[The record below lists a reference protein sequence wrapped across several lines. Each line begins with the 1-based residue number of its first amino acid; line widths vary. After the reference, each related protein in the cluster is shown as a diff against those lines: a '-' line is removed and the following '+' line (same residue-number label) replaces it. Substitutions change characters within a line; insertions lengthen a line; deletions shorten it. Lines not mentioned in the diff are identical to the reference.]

1 MNLPTKADAKRRSK
15 PPVSAQIEVA
25 SGETSNL
32 PAIVSDK
39 TTKHVALDK
48 RNLGLDTDCSSGSPI
63 DYTVMHS
70 VAGRLRVRIDAIRND
85 NEATSRLLSKLS
97 AIAQITG
104 VRVNTWC
111 ATVVINYDPHEFSE
125 DSLLSVLNNLNID
138 QPEVGIVQDA
148 SIVVIRPVSTASRLA
163 TIAQRLVRLVD
174 RSFPPLIQLV
184 FGAASF
190 AVSALKFPVLISRTI
205 LGIAVVPIIN
215 RAFQTVLEEKRLG
228 VDSLD
233 GMAALLMIANG
244 RLVEAGFMSALIGL
258 GEFIRE
264 RTARRCE
271 KIVTDLLGLKGRFAW
286 LVKGNKRLCIPAD
299 EVRPGDVVVVYPG
312 DMVPID
318 GLVVAGIAAV
328 DQSKLTG
335 EFIPVE
341 VEKGHTVYASTV
353 AVEGKIYVR
362 CTASGVDTRAGLVLE
377 SLNNVPLHETR
388 IQNYA
393 SVMADK
399 LVVPIFI
406 ASGLCFALTRNLQ
419 RLMSMLIFDFCTGIR
434 IAAPTAVLASMNRAG
449 QHGILIKG
457 GGALE
462 RLATVDAIV
471 FDKTGTLTTGQ
482 PKVTQVISL
491 NGYTEDQLVSLAASV
506 EQRLHH
512 PASRAITRYAGMC
525 GVKVHDRASST
536 FVRGMGVKA
545 EVRGKSVLVGSKRLM
560 ESESVNTDAAKK
572 TELAVAKKGESLA
585 YIAIDGECCGLISYS
600 DHLRAEA
607 EAALTRLKRM
617 GIKKLIMATGDN
629 DQAAKRIAN
638 SAGLED
644 VLSKAFPEQ
653 KADLV
658 KQLKAAGYTVAVIG
672 DGINDSPMMAH
683 ADVAISLHDGTEAA
697 RHSADVVLTDDDL
710 NRLPE
715 AITIAR
721 KAMGLVKQNLALA
734 VVPNSSGL
742 ALAALGIVGPAG
754 ATLLNN
760 GSAICA
766 ALNSLRPLYASGW
779 TQLKKDERPPGL
791 Q

>member
-1 MNLPTKADAKRRSK
+1 MNSRSK
-15 PPVSAQIEVA
+15 ELPQLVREMKTSTFFPPQESEPEADDFLGNKIEY
-25 SGETSNL
+25 E
-32 PAIVSDK
+32 
-39 TTKHVALDK
+39 
-48 RNLGLDTDCSSGSPI
+48 
-63 DYTVMHS
+63 VMHS
-70 VAGRLRVRIDAIRND
+70 VVGRLRLRVKEILND
-85 NEATSRLLSKLS
+85 QEAASRLIGKLS
-97 AIAQITG
+97 AIAQVTG

-111 ATVVINYDPHEFSE
+111 ASVVIDYDQNNFSE
-125 DSLLSVLNNLNID
+125 DSLVRILDKLSIEPPHYSSG
-138 QPEVGIVQDA
+138 QEA
-148 SIVVIRPVSTASRLA
+148 SIAVIRPVSTTSRLV
-163 TIAQRLVRLVD
+163 TIAQRVVRLID
-174 RSFPPLIQLV
+174 RFFPPLVQLI
-184 FGAASF
+184 FGAGSF
-190 AVSALKFPVLISRTI
+190 AVAALKFPALISRTA
-205 LGIAVVPIIN
+205 LGIAVVPIVN

-299 EVRPGDVVVVYPG
+299 EVRPGDIVVVYPG
-312 DMVPID
+312 DMVPVD
-318 GLVVAGIAAV
+318 GLVLGGLAAV

-362 CTASGVDTRAGLVLE
+362 CTASGVNTKAGLVLE

-406 ASGLCFALTRNLQ
+406 ASGVCFALTRNLQ

-434 IAAPTAVLASMNRAG
+434 IAAPTAVLASMHLAG
-449 QHGILIKG
+449 NHGILIKG

-462 RLATVDAIV
+462 KLASVDAIV

-482 PKVTQVISL
+482 PKVTRVHTL
-491 NGYTEDQLVSLAASV
+491 NGYSEDQLVSLAAAV

-512 PASRAITRYAGMC
+512 PASRAIIRYAGHC
-525 GVKVHDRASST
+525 GVTVPDRASST
-536 FVRGMGVKA
+536 YVRGMGVKA
-545 EVRGKSVLVGSKRLM
+545 EVKGLSVLVGSKRLM
-560 ESESVNTDAAKK
+560 EAESIDTTPAKR
-572 TELAVAKKGESLA
+572 TESAVAKKGDSLA
-585 YIAIDGECCGLISYS
+585 YIAIDGKCCGLISYS
-600 DHLRAEA
+600 DHLRPEA
-607 EAALTRLKRM
+607 EMALKRIKRM
-617 GIKKLIMATGDN
+617 GIRKLVMATGDN
-629 DQAAKRIAN
+629 EL
-638 SAGLED
+638 SAGLIAKSAGIDE
-644 VLSKAFPEQ
+644 VLAKAFPEQ

-658 KQLKAAGYTVAVIG
+658 KQLKAQGYTVAVIG
-672 DGINDSPMMAH
+672 DGINDSPAMAY

-710 NRLPE
+710 TRLPE

-742 ALAALGIVGPAG
+742 ALAAMGIVGPAG

-779 TQLKKDERPPGL
+779 TQLKKDERLPGV
-791 Q
+791 

>member
-1 MNLPTKADAKRRSK
+1 MNSPQSAK
-15 PPVSAQIEVA
+15 
-25 SGETSNL
+25 L
-32 PAIVSDK
+32 PAIVRGKKSTRREVELNEPDE
-39 TTKHVALDK
+39 
-48 RNLGLDTDCSSGSPI
+48 SSSQSYSPI
-63 DYTVMHS
+63 DYKIMHA
-70 VAGRLRVRIDAIRND
+70 VAGRLRIRVDAIKND
-85 NEATSRLLSKLS
+85 DEAASRLLSKLS
-97 AIAQITG
+97 AIAQITA

-111 ATVVINYDPHEFSE
+111 ATAVVSYDTREFSE
-125 DSLLSVLNNLNID
+125 DALLAVLDKLSID
-138 QPEVGIVQDA
+138 QPENGAGQDA
-148 SIVVIRPVSTASRLA
+148 SIAVIRPTSTASKLL

-174 RSFPPLIQLV
+174 QFFPPFVQLA

-190 AVSALKFPVLISRTI
+190 AISALKFPVFISRAV
-205 LGIAVVPIIN
+205 LAIAVCPIIN
-215 RAFQTVLEEKRLG
+215 RACQTILDEKRLG

-312 DMVPID
+312 DMVPVD
-318 GLVVAGIAAV
+318 GLVLGGMAAV

-341 VEKGHTVYASTV
+341 VEKGNTVYASTV

-362 CTASGVDTRAGLVLE
+362 CTASGADTKAGLVLE

-462 RLATVDAIV
+462 RLASVDAIV

-482 PKVTQVISL
+482 PKVTQVITL
-491 NGYTEDQLVSLAASV
+491 NGYSEQQLVSFAASV

-512 PASRAITRYAGMC
+512 PASRAITRYAGVC
-525 GVKVHDRASST
+525 GVKVPERASST

-545 EVRGKSVLVGSKRLM
+545 EVRGLSVLVGSKRLM
-560 ESESVNTDAAKK
+560 ETESVNTDAAKK
-572 TELAVAKKGESLA
+572 TEASVARKGESLA
-585 YIAIDGECCGLISYS
+585 YIAINGECCGLISYS
-600 DHLRAEA
+600 DHLRPEA
-607 EAALTRLKRM
+607 DSALRRLKRM

-629 DQAAKRIAN
+629 DEAAQRIAT

-644 VLSKAFPEQ
+644 VLAKAFPEQ

-658 KQLKAAGYTVAVIG
+658 KQLKAEGYTVAVIG

-710 NRLPE
+710 TRLPE

-742 ALAALGIVGPAG
+742 ALAAMGIVGPAG

-779 TQLKKDERPPGL
+779 TQLKKDERPPGV
-791 Q
+791 